1 VSGHRETWQ
10 VRSKGFKRWLCR
22 KYYEANSTAP
32 NSEALQSAL
41 NMIEAQ
47 AHFDGEEMPVHVR
60 VAGLGG
66 YIYLDLCD
74 AKWRAIEISASGW
87 EVVENPPVRFR
98 RSSGMKPLPV
108 PVTGGEIENLR
119 PFLNITNDNDF
130 VLLVAWLLA
139 ALRDCGPY
147 PVLVLAGEHGT
158 AKSTL
163 ASLVRALVDPNTAP
177 LRALPREDRDL
188 FIAATNA
195 HALVFD
201 NVSGLPTWISDT
213 LCRLA
218 TGGGFAT
225 RQLYTDGDEILFDAT
240 RPIILNGIEDIV
252 ARPDLAD
259 RSIFLTLEPIP
270 DGARRTAKELW
281 RAFNAEAPRILGALL
296 DAVSC
301 GIERMPMTVLERIP
315 RMADFAVWATACEAA
330 LWPDGTFM
338 SAYAGNIAAALDSV
352 VEADPV
358 ASALRAL
365 MSERQDWEPVSSSL
379 RSVRPLVSVYPRRVN
394 GQRVQGHSQDGCAVQ
409 PLCCGSSVFSLNWES
424 AFPEQASD

>member
-1 VSGHRETWQ
+1 MT
-10 VRSKGFKRWLCR
+10 
-22 KYYEANSTAP
+22 EAY
-32 NSEALQSAL
+32 
-41 NMIEAQ
+41 
-47 AHFDGEEMPVHVR
+47 AHFDGKEMPVHVR
-60 VAGLGG
+60 VASLGG
-66 YIYLDLCD
+66 YIFLDLCD
-74 AKWRAIEISASGW
+74 PTWRAVEISASGW
-87 EVVENPPVRFR
+87 EVVANPPVRFKR
-98 RSSGMKPLPV
+98 PSGMKPLPV
-108 PVTGGEIENLR
+108 PVPGGDIEALR
-119 PFLNITNDNDF
+119 PFLNIATDNDF
-130 VLLVAWLLA
+130 ILLVAWLLA
-139 ALRDCGPY
+139 ALRHCGPY

-163 ASLVRALVDPNTAP
+163 ASLVRALIDPNTAP

-225 RQLYTDGDEILFDAT
+225 RQLYTDGDEQLFDST

-270 DGARRTAKELW
+270 DEARRTAKDLW
-281 RAFNAEAPRILGALL
+281 KAFNAEAPRILGALL
-296 DAVSC
+296 DGVSC
-301 GIERMPMTVLERIP
+301 GIERLPETVLDSIP

-338 SAYAGNIAAALDSV
+338 SAYSSNLAAAIEGV
-352 VEADPV
+352 VGGRRCRVSPTRLHHRAPALGGHRWYAPPEA
-358 ASALRAL
+358 
-365 MSERQDWEPVSSSL
+365 Q
-379 RSVRPLVSVYPRRVN
+379 
-394 GQRVQGHSQDGCAVQ
+394 
-409 PLCCGSSVFSLNWES
+409 
-424 AFPEQASD
+424 

>member
-1 VSGHRETWQ
+1 
-10 VRSKGFKRWLCR
+10 
-22 KYYEANSTAP
+22 
-32 NSEALQSAL
+32 
-41 NMIEAQ
+41 
-47 AHFDGEEMPVHVR
+47 
-60 VAGLGG
+60 
-66 YIYLDLCD
+66 
-74 AKWRAIEISASGW
+74 
-87 EVVENPPVRFR
+87 
-98 RSSGMKPLPV
+98 
-108 PVTGGEIENLR
+108 
-119 PFLNITNDNDF
+119 
-130 VLLVAWLLA
+130 
-139 ALRDCGPY
+139 
-147 PVLVLAGEHGT
+147 
-158 AKSTL
+158 
-163 ASLVRALVDPNTAP
+163 
-177 LRALPREDRDL
+177 
-188 FIAATNA
+188 
-195 HALVFD
+195 
-201 NVSGLPTWISDT
+201 

-352 VEADPV
+352 VG
-358 ASALRAL
+358 R
-365 MSERQDWEPVSSSL
+365 
-379 RSVRPLVSVYPRRVN
+379 PRR
-394 GQRVQGHSQDGCAVQ
+394 
-409 PLCCGSSVFSLNWES
+409 FSLTRPHVRAPGLGGNRQS
-424 AFPEQASD
+424 APPYASETAGERVSKA